1 VIGRRFLWLAVVAL
15 LPLSGCARV
24 GSGGGLIPQ
33 WTVRFTVEFASP
45 VDDRFCYY
53 FIAIDADNDF
63 GLDGPLPVAAG
74 PWWGNGWGTGS
85 ITHFIEYHQ
94 GQYNVFR
101 QDRMVQ
107 VLAAV
112 GGIVSAAGSPVAT
125 DTGVY
130 TLTARNLT
138 LGQAAVA
145 GSGPVTSAVNQ
156 HDQNAGTF
164 NIATDGAG
172 QTVPDGVTF
181 TPAADGGRP
190 LTDDAEQTA
199 LDALN
204 AGGVLLTADS
214 LSAFGLRL
222 TIGAPAAGTE
232 TIEVEP
238 TVGEVQVVFR
248 PNSGAESK
256 TSEGT
261 VTANSNTPTA
271 TPPIPGVT
279 LRTQTLLRGGRA
291 TLRSDTAPTSTPLG
305 PPYQYA
311 PPSGGDTLDVTIDQA
326 MLGAGATNLSVN
338 IITTTQVIFD
348 PRITDPAQHC
358 YDGLGADGN
367 QYVNFPAQQT
377 RTISNGELFTPERD
391 GDPTLPRDWP
401 PAERASV
408 DIIDWTITIQRLG
421 G

>member
-1 VIGRRFLWLAVVAL
+1 VSGRRLLWLMVVPL

-24 GSGGGLIPQ
+24 GSGGALIPK
-33 WTVRFTVEFASP
+33 WTLRFTVDFAGP
-45 VDDRFCYY
+45 VSESFFY
-53 FIAIDADNDF
+53 FIAIDADNDN

-85 ITHFIEYHQ
+85 ITHFIQYNQ

-101 QDRMVQ
+101 QDRMVHHLQ
-107 VLAAV
+107 LG
-112 GGIVSAAGSPVAT
+112 GGIVAASGSPIAT

-130 TLTARNLT
+130 TLTVRNLT

-145 GSGPVTSAVNQ
+145 GSGPVTGAVNQ

-164 NIATDGAG
+164 SIATDAAG

-181 TPAADGGRP
+181 APATDGGRP
-190 LTDDAEQTA
+190 LTDAEQTA

-214 LSAFGLRL
+214 LSAFGLGL
-222 TIGAPAAGTE
+222 TIGAPAAGTQ
-232 TIEVEP
+232 TIGVEP

-261 VTANSNTPTA
+261 VTANSSTPTA
-271 TPPIPGVT
+271 TPPIPGVA
-279 LRTQTLLRGGRA
+279 LQTQTLVRGGRA
-291 TLRSDTAPTSTPLG
+291 TMRSDTAPTSTPLG

-311 PPSGGDTLDVTIDQA
+311 PPYGGNTLDVTIDQA
-326 MLGAGATNLSVN
+326 MMGSGVTNLSVN
-338 IITTTQVIFD
+338 IITTTQLILSGTI
-348 PRITDPAQHC
+348 PPEQHC

-377 RTISNGELFTPERD
+377 RTISNGQLFTPEGAD
-391 GDPTLPRDWP
+391 DPTLGRAV
-401 PAERASV
+401 PAADRASV